1 MCVWVYVR
9 FYLLSFY
16 VFFIFFLIW
25 GYPSFPY
32 YKYKN
37 NHPMFGKTH
46 SESSKYLI
54 SKPGN
59 LNPMFGKTH
68 SDVTKQLMSIKKS
81 IMPLGLFDENN
92 NFIDKYSNQIELAS
106 KFGVHKTT
114 SGFSEPSILKQVNF
128 LKINFT

>member
-46 SESSKYLI
+46 TEETLALI
-54 SKPGN
+54 SKPGE
-59 LNPMFGKTH
+59 LNPMFGRKH
-68 SDVTKQLMSIKKS
+68 SEATRASMSKKKNKY
-81 IMPLGLFDENN
+81 PLGVLPCAG
-92 NFIDKYSNQIELAS
+92 LLRR
-106 KFGVHKTT
+106 
-114 SGFSEPSILKQVNF
+114 PSWIRYALGTY
-128 LKINFT
+128 FTL

>member
-46 SESSKYLI
+46 TEETLALI
-54 SKPGN
+54 SKPGE
-59 LNPMFGKTH
+59 LNPMFGRKH
-68 SDVTKQLMSIKKS
+68 SEATRASMSKKKNKYT
-81 IMPLGLFDENN
+81 LGALRWPTRRP
-92 NFIDKYSNQIELAS
+92 A
-106 KFGVHKTT
+106 
-114 SGFSEPSILKQVNF
+114 
-128 LKINFT
+128 

>member
-46 SESSKYLI
+46 SE
-54 SKPGN
+54 
-59 LNPMFGKTH
+59 T
-68 SDVTKQLMSIKKS
+68 TKQLISIKKS
-81 IMPLGLFDENN
+81 KTPLGLYDENN
-92 NFIDKYSNQIELAS
+92 NFSPMGER
-106 KFGVHKTT
+106 
-114 SGFSEPSILKQVNF
+114 NF
-128 LKINFT
+128 